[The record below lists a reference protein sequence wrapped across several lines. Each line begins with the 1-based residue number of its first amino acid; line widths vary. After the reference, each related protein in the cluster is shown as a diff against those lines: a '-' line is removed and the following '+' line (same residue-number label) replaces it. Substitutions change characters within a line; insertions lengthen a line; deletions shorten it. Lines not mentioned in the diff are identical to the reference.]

1 MSPWKSPLLLLGILA
16 ILAAGAALLAPL
28 FIDWNAYRPTIES
41 YGRKLT
47 GREVRIGGA
56 IDAQLFPWPNL
67 TLRDVRIA
75 NPADAIHPD
84 LFVAPVLTIE
94 LALPPLLSGHLE
106 MTEVRIA
113 QPTIALERLDASR
126 GTWDL
131 KPDRALLDEI
141 GPRRLSF
148 PAIRVDGGTAYLADG
163 ARGGIAEVAIGS
175 ISASAPELR
184 GPWKV
189 GGTVAYQGREL
200 QLTYTS
206 GAMRP
211 GEPRPTFLR
220 VAPVTGD
227 GYSYTF
233 EGTAPGTPD
242 GPMNGTVSIVPV
254 EAPQGGKADA
264 SVGVRPFSLKA
275 DVQAGFNRIALS
287 KIELSP
293 ETSEDAGN
301 LITGTANIQLGSRIV
316 VDADLES
323 PRIELDRLVD
333 AESRRALLSKEGL
346 DAVTALIE
354 TLPDQVVLNLR
365 LGIASLMAG
374 GETLEGAELS
384 ATLSAKSL
392 KVDALKLSIP
402 GHTKLSFTGSL
413 LPQPAGS
420 ALSGDLRLESASLR
434 ELVTWLLPEQAKSI
448 EAVWS
453 GLRGQ
458 LDLSGRLDATVDRIR
473 FSEAEIALDGAKAD
487 GNLSLS
493 FADSPSILLRLAAD
507 RIDPG
512 RYVNTTA
519 TPIVRDWIKALP
531 GRLKSS
537 DVQLTLQA
545 DELVVNNITA
555 KDIAV
560 DVAAND
566 GAVEL
571 RTVEIGEVDGARVTL
586 SGLVK
591 LPEDGLEGSLV
602 GDVTAADPRGLM
614 RLIGLL
620 PPPGSNRPDPPWAQA
635 NRLTVT
641 LRGDARERD
650 GITIG
655 GIRLEG
661 SYGGTATSLS
671 LKYSGGLNGWRTG
684 IFDAD
689 LSGTSPDSRSLAA
702 LFGFTP
708 VAGGDEAGR
717 FKLTGK
723 GSLDAGI
730 ATTAELALF
739 GSELRYAGTVGL
751 HDKLTAT
758 GRAAILAEHIDGLYR
773 ALGLPLLDQGPAGRL
788 LSAEGEVNATPERI
802 EVSAVN
808 GAAAGASFTGSGALG
823 LAGDRLTLKAAGR
836 TGRLGLAPVLALIL
850 LPRDGEPPSSTKPFG
865 PALADVVDLDLALE
879 SDTLTAI
886 PGLALKAA
894 SFSTK
899 GTRDGLDLKLEGEA
913 LPGHRSSLAAAIAR
927 DGKGYRVNGSVDLD
941 AELATLLLAQDRRPA
956 LHGEAKLAG
965 KFTATGLSIGGLF
978 AAMNGDGTLSLPAG
992 VLRGVDPV
1000 AFAGGL
1006 ETARTPAEID
1016 QLVDGV
1022 LRAGDLR
1029 FAAGSTSIAMNGG
1042 VVSSEPL
1049 KITGEEVEG
1058 SLKLMF
1064 DTVAGEGDVSAVLAL
1079 PELPGAPSFEIAW
1092 GGPIAAL
1099 EASYDVSSLKS
1110 NISVGA
1116 LSKGIDKLEEL
1127 QREQDRI
1134 LAEEQAFAR
1143 DQAIKFTERSL
1154 RRQARDAAAAEAR
1167 RQARLIAEAA
1177 ARRQVEEQRRAA
1189 DDEQRQE
1196 EAARQAKIR
1205 AEAEAVR
1212 KLEEE
1217 KRKLEERLRKAEERL
1232 QRDDAPGKT
1241 RPPASVP
1248 SFGQSGD
1255 ASSIEAQP
1263 LPPIT
1268 STLDQPQP
1276 IVPPADEAETQ
1287 KPKEKTI
1294 QRGPK
1299 SQDQASPWPE
1309 RQNVRETGR

>member
-16 ILAAGAALLAPL
+16 ILVAGAALFAPF

-47 GREVRIGGA
+47 GREVRIGGP

-67 TLRDVRIA
+67 TLRDVRVA
-75 NPADAIHPD
+75 NPQGAMHPD

-113 QPTIALERLDASR
+113 QPTIALERLDGSR

-131 KPDRALLDEI
+131 NPDRALLDEI

-163 ARGGIAEVAIGS
+163 ARGGIAEVAIGA
-175 ISASAPELR
+175 INASAPELR

-200 QLTYTS
+200 QLTFTS

-211 GEPRPTFLR
+211 GEPRPTYLR
-220 VAPVTGD
+220 VAPVTGG

-233 EGTAPGTPD
+233 DGTASAKQDGTMS
-242 GPMNGTVSIVPV
+242 GALNIAPV
-254 EAPQGGKADA
+254 DSPEGGKADA
-264 SVGVRPFSLKA
+264 SFGVQPFTLKA
-275 DVQAGFNRIALS
+275 EVEGSFNRIALS

-301 LITGTANIQLGSRIV
+301 LITGTANIALGPRIV

-323 PRIELDRLVD
+323 ARIELDRLVD
-333 AESRRALLSKEGL
+333 PESRRALLSKEGL
-346 DAVTALIE
+346 DAVSALIE
-354 TLPDQVVLNLR
+354 TLPDQVELNLR
-365 LGIASLMAG
+365 LRVASLLAG
-374 GETLEGAELS
+374 GETLEGTELS
-384 ATLSAKSL
+384 TTLSAKGL

-402 GHTKLSFTGSL
+402 GHTRLSFTGSL

-420 ALSGDLRLESASLR
+420 ALSGDLHLESASLR

-458 LDLSGRLDATVDRIR
+458 LDLSGRLDAAADRIR
-473 FSEAEIALDGAKAD
+473 FNEAEITLDGAKAD

-493 FADSPSILLRLAAD
+493 VAHAPSVLLRLAAD

-512 RYVNTTA
+512 RYVNTAA
-519 TPIVRDWIKALP
+519 TPIVRDWLKALP
-531 GRLKSS
+531 QLLKSG
-537 DVQLTLQA
+537 DLQLTLQA
-545 DELVVNNITA
+545 DELVVNSIAA

-560 DVAAND
+560 DIAAID
-566 GAVEL
+566 RAVEL
-571 RTVEIGEVDGARVTL
+571 RTVEIGEVDGARVTV

-614 RLIGLL
+614 RLIGVL
-620 PPPGSNRPDPPWAQA
+620 PPPGSNRPDPPWARPD
-635 NRLTVT
+635 RLTVT

-650 GITIG
+650 GITNG

-661 SYGGTATSLS
+661 GYGGTAGALS
-671 LKYSGGLNGWRTG
+671 LKYSGGLHGWRTG

-702 LFGFTP
+702 LLGFTP
-708 VAGGDEAGR
+708 VAGGDEAAR

-751 HDKLTAT
+751 HDRLTAT
-758 GRAAILAEHIDGLYR
+758 GRAAILAEHNDGLYR
-773 ALGLPLLDQGPAGRL
+773 ALGLPLLDQGPAGRV
-788 LSAEGEVNATPERI
+788 LSAEGEINAMPDRI
-802 EVSAVN
+802 EVNAVN

-823 LAGDRLTLKAAGR
+823 LAGDRITLKAAGK

-850 LPRDGEPPSSTKPFG
+850 LPRAGEPPSSTKPFG
-865 PALADVVDLDLALE
+865 PALADIVDLDLALE
-879 SDTLTAI
+879 SDSLTVV

-913 LPGHRSSLAAAIAR
+913 LAGRRSSLAAAIAR
-927 DGKGYRVNGSVDLD
+927 DGKGYRLNGSVDLD
-941 AELATLLLAQDRRPA
+941 TELAALLLAQDRRPA
-956 LHGEAKLAG
+956 LQGEAKLAA

-1006 ETARTPAEID
+1006 ETAKTPAEID
-1016 QLVDGV
+1016 QLVEGV

-1029 FAAGSTSIAMNGG
+1029 FAGGSTSIAMAGG
-1042 VVSSEPL
+1042 VVSSEPM
-1049 KITGEEVEG
+1049 KITGEEVAG
-1058 SLKLMF
+1058 RLKLMF
-1064 DTVAGEGDVSAVLAL
+1064 DTAAGEGDVSAVLTL
-1079 PELPGAPSFEIAW
+1079 LELPGEPSFEIAW

-1099 EASYDVSSLKS
+1099 QASYDVSSLKS
-1110 NISVGA
+1110 SISVGA

-1127 QREQDRI
+1127 QREQERI

-1154 RRQARDAAAAEAR
+1154 RRQARDAAASEAR
-1167 RQARLIAEAA
+1167 RQARLVAEAA
-1177 ARRQVEEQRRAA
+1177 ARRQVEEQRRAI
-1189 DDEQRQE
+1189 DEQQRLE
-1196 EAARQAKIR
+1196 ETARLAKIR
-1205 AEAEAVR
+1205 AEAEALR

-1217 KRKLEERLRKAEERL
+1217 KRKLEEQIRKSEERL
-1232 QRDDAPGKT
+1232 LPDDAQGKA
-1241 RPPASVP
+1241 RPPAAAP
-1248 SFGQSGD
+1248 SFGQSGN
-1255 ASSIEAQP
+1255 ASAIEAQP

-1276 IVPPADEAETQ
+1276 IVPPSNEAETQ
-1287 KPKEKTI
+1287 KPRQKTI

-1309 RQNVRETGR
+1309 WQNAREK